1 MSRYIRINI
10 IYPSICIIIYLIIS
24 FIFIYLFLFFRSITI
39 IIINQS
45 IIATDHHQSMF
56 YYNSEKLKQYNYLIN
71 NDVQIENACVSIA
84 ALEYLQIQPIG
95 LHSFYWPCRMEM
107 FSYKKYQ
114 IILDGCHNGDSVKR
128 FLAQVRKLYRKSSDN
143 NNNNNNNNNISS
155 GTSNIDD
162 SKNYNISDCSID
174 CSVLVLFGAGHDKC
188 IHDMLTEVFK
198 PNAADSV
205 IMVKI

>member
-1 MSRYIRINI
+1 M
-10 IYPSICIIIYLIIS
+10 L
-24 FIFIYLFLFFRSITI
+24 
-39 IIINQS
+39 
-45 IIATDHHQSMF
+45 

-128 FLAQVRKLYRKSSDN
+128 FLANVRKLYSKSTGD
-143 NNNNNNNNNISS
+143 NNNNNNNNISS

-162 SKNYNISDCSID
+162 RKNYNFSDCSSD

-198 PNAADSV
+198 PNDAADSV

>member
-1 MSRYIRINI
+1 M
-10 IYPSICIIIYLIIS
+10 L
-24 FIFIYLFLFFRSITI
+24 
-39 IIINQS
+39 
-45 IIATDHHQSMF
+45 

-128 FLAQVRKLYRKSSDN
+128 FLANVRKLYSKSSDN
-143 NNNNNNNNNISS
+143 NNNDNSSS

-162 SKNYNISDCSID
+162 STNYNISDCS
-174 CSVLVLFGAGHDKC
+174 VLVFFGAGHDKC